1 MCSHVGAS
9 GLHGSGWN
17 PRRTESGARAELDS
31 DNELGLVAETLG
43 LEGRTRSRHID
54 IGAAGRD
61 INLAGVELLLRSALP
76 GRKTHRKP
84 HSVDYSESVG
94 ENTGDRDRERETVSV
109 RGLSRRERE
118 RDREV
123 HRNRERDRERNRV
136 SDKDRERNKTVREGI
151 RSRTQSLSNSSSTFL
166 AYDMEDPEGT
176 ESRQSGAPSPRT
188 PSISHKGNAITLH
201 CCPPHLASGSAS
213 PALPRPSIRIRT
225 TTMSPQRS
233 VAEQRYD
240 RSSCTNRERDAFWV
254 QSWTRMGQPT
264 QTQRTQSRLPSH
276 SSSELGEEEEEEG
289 VEGEEEEADGVE
301 EGGEAGVSG
310 VSQVV
315 TQTLVPAVPSSLARG
330 GEKRMSKREKNRLK
344 SLRKRQ
350 RRRERWRQNQLQE
363 NMQSSTG
370 NPSSSSE
377 DEYMSP
383 GDRDSYICAVCL
395 DVYFSPYMCTP
406 CHHIFCE
413 PCLRTLAKNNPTNTP
428 CPLCRT
434 IITHVYFQK
443 ELNHTARAYFPKE
456 YISRKQN
463 FQKASCAKWPLPS
476 CRKLFRIFGGFQR
489 PASPIAR
496 RQFPHGGYRL
506 DAMDFEDDSRGW
518 RFDMDMV
525 IIYIY
530 SVNWVIGFFIFC
542 FLCYFFFPSF

>member
-9 GLHGSGWN
+9 GLRGSGWT
-17 PRRTESGARAELDS
+17 PRGTESGARAELES

-54 IGAAGRD
+54 IVAAGRD

-94 ENTGDRDRERETVSV
+94 ENTGDRDRDSERETVSV
-109 RGLSRRERE
+109 RGLSRRER
-118 RDREV
+118 DREA

-136 SDKDRERNKTVREGI
+136 SDKERERNKTVREGI
-151 RSRTQSLSNSSSTFL
+151 RSRTPSLSNSSSTFQ
-166 AYDMEDPEGT
+166 AYNMEDPEGT

-188 PSISHKGNAITLH
+188 PSISHKGNTITLH

-233 VAEQRYD
+233 VVEERYG
-240 RSSCTNRERDAFWV
+240 RPSCTNRERDVFWV
-254 QSWTRMGQPT
+254 QSWTRMGQPV
-264 QTQRTQSRLPSH
+264 QTQRTQPRLPSH

-289 VEGEEEEADGVE
+289 VEGEEEADGVE

-315 TQTLVPAVPSSLARG
+315 TQTLAPAVPSPLARG

-363 NMQSSTG
+363 NMQVRPTEWCVDALNVVQYCFYNSGS
-370 NPSSSSE
+370 PS
-377 DEYMSP
+377 D
-383 GDRDSYICAVCL
+383 
-395 DVYFSPYMCTP
+395 
-406 CHHIFCE
+406 
-413 PCLRTLAKNNPTNTP
+413 N
-428 CPLCRT
+428 
-434 IITHVYFQK
+434 
-443 ELNHTARAYFPKE
+443 
-456 YISRKQN
+456 
-463 FQKASCAKWPLPS
+463 
-476 CRKLFRIFGGFQR
+476 
-489 PASPIAR
+489 
-496 RQFPHGGYRL
+496 
-506 DAMDFEDDSRGW
+506 
-518 RFDMDMV
+518 
-525 IIYIY
+525 
-530 SVNWVIGFFIFC
+530 FC
-542 FLCYFFFPSF
+542 F